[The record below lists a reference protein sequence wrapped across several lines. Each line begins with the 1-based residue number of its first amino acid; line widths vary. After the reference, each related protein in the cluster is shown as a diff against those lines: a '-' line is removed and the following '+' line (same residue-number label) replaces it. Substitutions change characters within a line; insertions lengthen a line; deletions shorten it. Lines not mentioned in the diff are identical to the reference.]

1 MRERL
6 ALGLGLGLALA
17 SSSALAGP
25 APGPGPTA
33 KVKPIEMAKM
43 RDKLDVWRDDSGHY
57 VVDLREPGD
66 DTAAWVF
73 YGDGKTMYQQ
83 RVFGTGS
90 SQDGQDLTLWS
101 PRVSEQAGAAIT
113 LSAHDG
119 PDAPRSKISC
129 GPKAERAL
137 ALLPADQAKGFIARA
152 TFLPPLWQRSSHFIA
167 RDDDGTYYFVDE
179 LRDDFGGGMPRFF
192 MGKKAGQMKEAPLTN
207 VVSDPAGE
215 IFATQ
220 DGSLK
225 TFGATANKPPVWR
238 HGDKLTE
245 LTVLDLTEPAT
256 RLIIYRDFAIYGAL
270 GTPCD

>member
-1 MRERL
+1 MRERVVVAALGLL
-6 ALGLGLGLALA
+6 ALGG
-17 SSSALAGP
+17 SSALA

-33 KVKPIEMAKM
+33 KVKPIYTTKM

-66 DTAAWVF
+66 DTESWVF

-101 PRVSEQAGAAIT
+101 PRVSQQAGASIT
-113 LSAHDG
+113 LSAHNG
-119 PDAPRSKISC
+119 PDAPRSAISC
-129 GPKAERAL
+129 GPKLDHAL
-137 ALLPADQAKGFIARA
+137 TLLPADQAKGLLARA
-152 TFLPPLWQRSSHFIA
+152 TFLPPLWQRSSHILA
-167 RDDDGTYYFVDE
+167 RDDEGTYYFVDE
-179 LRDDFGGGMPRFF
+179 LRDEFGGGQPRFF
-192 MGKKAGQMKEAPLTN
+192 MGKKAGQMKEYPLTN

-215 IFATQ
+215 VFAIK

-225 TFGATANKPPVWR
+225 TFGAAATKAPVWR
-238 HGDKLTE
+238 HGDQVTE